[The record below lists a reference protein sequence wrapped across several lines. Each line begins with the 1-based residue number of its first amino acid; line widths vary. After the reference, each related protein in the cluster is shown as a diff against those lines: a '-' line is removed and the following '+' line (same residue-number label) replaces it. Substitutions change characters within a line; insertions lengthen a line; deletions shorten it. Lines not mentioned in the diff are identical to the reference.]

1 MGYNISQAN
10 KSTVAD
16 AQRVDPP
23 ISFSVPGDDSE
34 TPKYVVAVTDKNI
47 IKLGYCC
54 ENKGHIYP
62 IFLKMNGVYSA
73 PTYIGKDGMYETQPE
88 TFQDVNDT
96 EATESTSDVI
106 ITEVMVPA
114 DIDFTLDYVVSTI

>member
-1 MGYNISQAN
+1 MAYNISQAN
-10 KSTVAD
+10 KSTVMD
-16 AQRVDPP
+16 AQRIDPP
-23 ISFSVPGDDSE
+23 IPFSIPGDDSE

-62 IFLKMNGVYSA
+62 IFLKMNGTYSM
-73 PTYIGKDGMYETQPE
+73 PTYIGKDGMYEMQPE
-88 TFQDVNDT
+88 TFKDANNI
-96 EATESTSDVI
+96 EATKSTSDVI

-114 DIDFTLDYVVSTI
+114 DIDFTLDYVTFDN